1 MLLGLIYVASVFL
14 YLHVKKRKSRHSEN
28 NSSANTTMKNDQ
40 VTFGPGYKRN
50 DSITGF
56 GTNRS
61 GLDNDRASGRK
72 SNGHRGMPDSI
83 NGEEIGI
90 VKNNPLLRHYPSL
103 SDNSGFTSDLSN
115 SNSECDDD
123 RMIDANFIKNVSVT
137 TDEYVLNGYK
147 LMRKYLDALVGH
159 DSPIERCKVR
169 RRRFCFESRS
179 RNRVFA
185 RRKCVDS
192 RRSYI

>member
-1 MLLGLIYVASVFL
+1 
-14 YLHVKKRKSRHSEN
+14 
-28 NSSANTTMKNDQ
+28 MKNDQ

-61 GLDNDRASGRK
+61 SLDNERASVRK
-72 SNGHRGMPDSI
+72 SNAHRGMPDTI

-90 VKNNPLLRHYPSL
+90 VKSNPLLRHYPNL

-123 RMIDANFIKNVSVT
+123 RIVDAAFIKNVS
-137 TDEYVLNGYK
+137 EAK
-147 LMRKYLDALVGH
+147 
-159 DSPIERCKVR
+159 
-169 RRRFCFESRS
+169 
-179 RNRVFA
+179 
-185 RRKCVDS
+185 
-192 RRSYI
+192 

>member
-1 MLLGLIYVASVFL
+1 M
-14 YLHVKKRKSRHSEN
+14 KKRKSRHSSEN
-28 NSSANTTMKNDQ
+28 NSSASTTMKNDQ

-56 GTNRS
+56 STNRS
-61 GLDNDRASGRK
+61 GLDSDRASGRK
-72 SNGHRGMPDSI
+72 QNGHRGMPDTI

-123 RMIDANFIKNVSVT
+123 RLIDAAFIKNVSMKILSYSVSWTKNYVT
-137 TDEYVLNGYK
+137 
-147 LMRKYLDALVGH
+147 
-159 DSPIERCKVR
+159 RCIH
-169 RRRFCFESRS
+169 RS
-179 RNRVFA
+179 
-185 RRKCVDS
+185 
-192 RRSYI
+192 

>member
-1 MLLGLIYVASVFL
+1 MMFSTFHFFFFFSDVTEVSFQLEANVSSSISSDGLSTREYIVISACTVLLGLIYVASVFL
-14 YLHVKKRKSRHSEN
+14 YLHVKKRKSRDSSEN
-28 NSSANTTMKNDQ
+28 TSSANTTMKNDQ

-61 GLDNDRASGRK
+61 GLDSERASARK
-72 SNGHRGMPDSI
+72 QIGHRGMPDTI
-83 NGEEIGI
+83 NGEEMGI

-123 RMIDANFIKNVSVT
+123 RMIDANFMKNVSVKAFLA
-137 TDEYVLNGYK
+137 YVHSN
-147 LMRKYLDALVGH
+147 
-159 DSPIERCKVR
+159 
-169 RRRFCFESRS
+169 
-179 RNRVFA
+179 
-185 RRKCVDS
+185 
-192 RRSYI
+192 

>member
-1 MLLGLIYVASVFL
+1 
-14 YLHVKKRKSRHSEN
+14 
-28 NSSANTTMKNDQ
+28 MKNDQ

-61 GLDNDRASGRK
+61 GLGSERTSGRQQ
-72 SNGHRGMPDSI
+72 NGHRGMPETL

-103 SDNSGFTSDLSN
+103 SDNSGFTSDMSN

-123 RMIDANFIKNVSVT
+123 RLVDATFMKNVSSTIIFV
-137 TDEYVLNGYK
+137 Y
-147 LMRKYLDALVGH
+147 A
-159 DSPIERCKVR
+159 
-169 RRRFCFESRS
+169 
-179 RNRVFA
+179 
-185 RRKCVDS
+185 
-192 RRSYI
+192 

>member
-1 MLLGLIYVASVFL
+1 
-14 YLHVKKRKSRHSEN
+14 
-28 NSSANTTMKNDQ
+28 MKNDQ

-61 GLDNDRASGRK
+61 GLDSERTSGRHQ
-72 SNGHRGMPDSI
+72 NGHRGMPQSI
-83 NGEEIGI
+83 NGEEVGI

-123 RMIDANFIKNVSVT
+123 RLIDANFVKNVS
-137 TDEYVLNGYK
+137 
-147 LMRKYLDALVGH
+147 M
-159 DSPIERCKVR
+159 KVSCG
-169 RRRFCFESRS
+169 FKCRS
-179 RNRVFA
+179 NLSN
-185 RRKCVDS
+185 CNQ
-192 RRSYI
+192 

>member
-1 MLLGLIYVASVFL
+1 
-14 YLHVKKRKSRHSEN
+14 
-28 NSSANTTMKNDQ
+28 MKNDQ

-61 GLDNDRASGRK
+61 GLGSERTSGRQPN
-72 SNGHRGMPDSI
+72 SHRGMPDTL

-123 RMIDANFIKNVSVT
+123 RLIDPTFMKNVSIRVIL
-137 TDEYVLNGYK
+137 VLSS
-147 LMRKYLDALVGH
+147 GH
-159 DSPIERCKVR
+159 
-169 RRRFCFESRS
+169 
-179 RNRVFA
+179 NLTNQN
-185 RRKCVDS
+185 
-192 RRSYI
+192 Y